1 MDFEKI
7 QEQASQRIA
16 ELGELLSVSDQI
28 AKGERRANRDQM
40 SALKLSIDCRL
51 RLLSLWK
58 PQDMN
63 VNVTSPVRIIYDRL
77 ASNSEDISRLPVAGS
92 QE

>member
-7 QEQASQRIA
+7 QQQAEDKLSQ
-16 ELGELLSVSDQI
+16 LGELLDVSDQI

-51 RLLSLWK
+51 RLLALWK
-58 PQDMN
+58 PQQMN
-63 VNVTSPVRIIYDRL
+63 LNMTSPVRIIYDRL
-77 ASNSEDISRLPVAGS
+77 SEDISRLPVAGT